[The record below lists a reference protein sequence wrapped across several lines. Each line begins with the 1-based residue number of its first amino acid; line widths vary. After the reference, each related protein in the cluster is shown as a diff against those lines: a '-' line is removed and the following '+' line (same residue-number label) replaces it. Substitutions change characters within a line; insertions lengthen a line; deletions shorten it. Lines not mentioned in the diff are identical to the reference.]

1 MMKLP
6 RRKLF
11 VNFSYVYI
19 KNTTQFGEVY
29 LEFSEEIKSMSKE
42 MLESLTSLTLVP
54 LQEID
59 AE

>member
-1 MMKLP
+1 VIEESLTC
-6 RRKLF
+6 
-11 VNFSYVYI
+11 YI